1 MKTTTDRG
9 PPWTDAGIAKLR
21 SILLEDALERLAG
34 HRTPTRERAEL
45 MDWFGSDHLAPF
57 SFLAC
62 AASCGLD
69 HEELRERLLA
79 VLSRQDSAPEAFRTA
94 A

>member
-1 MKTTTDRG
+1 MQITTDRG

-21 SILLEDALERLAG
+21 EVLLEDALERVARY
-34 HRTPTRERAEL
+34 RTPTPERAEL
-45 MDWFGSDHLAPF
+45 MDWFGSNHLAPF
-57 SFLAC
+57 SFRVC

-69 HEELRERLLA
+69 HEELREGLLA
-79 VLSRQDSAPEAFRTA
+79 VLSGQDSEPEALRTA

>member
-21 SILLEDALERLAG
+21 GILLEDALERLAW
-34 HRTPTRERAEL
+34 HRTPTLERAEL
-45 MDWFGSDHLAPF
+45 MAWFGSDHLAPLR
-57 SFLAC
+57 FLAC

-69 HEELRERLLA
+69 HEELREGLLA
-79 VLSRQDSAPEAFRTA
+79 VLSRQDCAPAAFRA
-94 A
+94 AA

>member
-1 MKTTTDRG
+1 MNTTTDRG

-21 SILLEDALERLAG
+21 EILLEDAMERVARY
-34 HRTPTRERAEL
+34 RTPIPERAEL
-45 MDWFGSDHLAPF
+45 MAWFGSDHLAPLRF
-57 SFLAC
+57 CVC

-69 HEELRERLLA
+69 HEALREGLLA
-79 VLSRQDSAPEAFRTA
+79 VLSEQDSEPEALPTA